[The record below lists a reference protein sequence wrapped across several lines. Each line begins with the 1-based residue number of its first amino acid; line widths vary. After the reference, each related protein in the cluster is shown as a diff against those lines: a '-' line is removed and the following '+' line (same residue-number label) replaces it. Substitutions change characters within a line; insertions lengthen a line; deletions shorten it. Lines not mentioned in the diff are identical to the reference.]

1 MPVKHSGKNI
11 QETSMELMK
20 QSWAREIVWSLTRED
35 VETDIK
41 EMKTPSQEKV
51 QNKREGWSRIA
62 KD

>member
-20 QSWAREIVWSLTRED
+20 QSWAREIVWSLTRKD

>member
-11 QETSMELMK
+11 QEASMELMK
-20 QSWAREIVWSLTRED
+20 QSWAREIVSSLTRED